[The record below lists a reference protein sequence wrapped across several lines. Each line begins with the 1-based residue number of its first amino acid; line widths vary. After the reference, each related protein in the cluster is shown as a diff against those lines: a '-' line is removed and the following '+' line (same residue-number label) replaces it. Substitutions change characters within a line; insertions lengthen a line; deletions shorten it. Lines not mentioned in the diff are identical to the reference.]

1 MPVSADT
8 CPATLTANA
17 VTRANDCYSYNTV
30 IGAAARNGDLD
41 VARQTLR
48 TMVANGVL
56 PDAITANS
64 LINAA
69 AKGGDLK
76 GAHLLFQKVMTGV
89 SAAAVDLTS
98 L

>member
-1 MPVSADT
+1 
-8 CPATLTANA
+8 
-17 VTRANDCYSYNTV
+17 V

-69 AKGGDLK
+69 ARGGDFK
-76 GAHLLFQKVMTGV
+76 GAHLLFHKVMTGV
-89 SAAAVDLTS
+89 SGVWQFSLTS
-98 L
+98 CSSGRLFI